1 MSWVGHVARF
11 GRGEAHTGLWWGNMR
26 ERDHLEHLGVREDN
40 IKMDLLEVGWG
51 GIDWVALA

>member
-1 MSWVGHVARF
+1 MGHVARF